1 MSKRKHRTNL
11 ARIRNNDW
19 CEGGD
24 KRGMDK
30 SKPNHFARE
39 LNGVRIGRRRNG
51 VVRYTLSNKKGES
64 LKLEILHLLRNKE
77 FVLKKERRIEAL
89 SDGYGLLHTWREKG
103 IVSSEGDIQDIR
115 TDLLLQGERIFI

>member
-11 ARIRNNDW
+11 SRIRNNDW

-24 KRGMDK
+24 KKGVGK
-30 SKPNHFARE
+30 SKPNHFTRE

-51 VVRYTLSNKKGES
+51 IVRYTLSNKKGES

-77 FVLKKERRIEAL
+77 FVLKKDRRIEAL
-89 SDGYGLLHTWREKG
+89 NDGYDLLQRWREKG
-103 IVSSEGDIQDIR
+103 IVESEGDIADVKMDMLFLGDKI
-115 TDLLLQGERIFI
+115 TI